1 MMDNLGN
8 LWMIRK
14 DSNKNRTLYYMDA
27 TDSNN
32 NNIADNSPSLID
44 SWSNADNNAASYFEY
59 NGTGYLLSGNGF
71 LKGSSPLLIRIDGTN
86 YTSSSN
92 YTDIT
97 SSLTVNT
104 NSLAGNL
111 AKAKDFTWLRDGSN
125 FPTFSGHEADFVAY
139 DNVNDQVMLGYL
151 IVSGSSF
158 TIEITDH
165 SLSSPSS
172 PYSWSN
178 SDVGAAFGFGG
189 EHAYFV
195 HNSTGDVR
203 KAEYNG
209 SSWSWSSSL
218 GTVQS
223 GANKNDGAACH
234 EGAPNVDF
242 APTVTATQGSCD
254 GSNRE
259 IDVTLNNSSSNV
271 TTNFVVTYTVNGGSS
286 QSLTSGTSVSSSS
299 SNTSLDVPGQ
309 SNGATVVISWYA
321 ENTTYDLREPTSN
334 TTALSLNG
342 GSIRDISGNNATLTL
357 IPPGSNGSL
366 SANKTL
372 VVDGGAPVVSSVTST
387 YSDGTYIVG
396 DSIKINVLFSEVV
409 TVTGV
414 PIITLETGD
423 NDAVINYANGTGT
436 NTINFSY
443 VVSEG
448 EYTNDLSYMDQNAL
462 ELNQGS
468 IKDAAGN
475 NIVLTLP
482 EPDSTGSLS
491 INKSLVVDGIL
502 PFVNSVTSLD
512 SNGTYI
518 FGDTIDIAMNFSE
531 NVNVSGSPQ
540 LILETGSNDASV
552 PYISGSGSSTLIF
565 RYIVQNGH
573 YSLDLGY
580 ETDSSLVLN
589 GGSIRDLAGNG
600 SLLNLPEKGSTFS
613 ISGSKDIYIDGD
625 IPVVPTNLIATPGLG
640 KVDLT
645 WTENSETD
653 LAYYKV
659 YADTIINPTVY
670 IGNGFVGLQKFSHSG
685 ITDGIIWYYRISAI
699 DLAGNELS
707 LIHI

>member
-1 MMDNLGN
+1 MRDHESDDLDYINTTALS
-8 LWMIRK
+8 L
-14 DSNKNRTLYYMDA
+14 
-27 TDSNN
+27 
-32 NNIADNSPSLID
+32 NSGIIND
-44 SWSNADNNAASYFEY
+44 
-59 NGTGYLLSGNGF
+59 LSGNSAV
-71 LKGSSPLLIRIDGTN
+71 LTLPAPSASGSLSANKAIVIDGVIPTVISSISSNLLDGTYKIGDTLGIAVNFSESVAVTGTPKLTMETGVSDGIAN
-86 YTSSSN
+86 YASGSGTATIIFNYIVAQNHISDDLDYASDSALYLNSGTIIDIAGNNANLNLPIPGTSSSFSANKAIIIDGIIPSVSTVSSPDENDILTFGSTIGITVTFDEVVNITGTPQLSIETGANDATLNYSSGSGSPTITFN
-92 YTDIT
+92 YTVPAGHTTNDLEYISSSSLVLNGGAIKDAAGNNASLSMADPGSSGSLSSNKSFAVDGIVPVMTSVT
-97 SSLTVNT
+97 SSL
-104 NSLAGNL
+104 A
-111 AKAKDFTWLRDGSN
+111 DGSYMVGDTIPVAIVFDDTIYVIGRPQVSLVTLAN
-125 FPTFSGHEADFVAY
+125 NSSTLVDYSSG
-139 DNVNDQVMLGYL
+139 
-151 IVSGSSF
+151 SGSSSIIF
-158 TIEITDH
+158 NYVIEVGH
-165 SLSSPSS
+165 E
-172 PYSWSN
+172 SN
-178 SDVGAAFGFGG
+178 D
-189 EHAYFV
+189 
-195 HNSTGDVR
+195 
-203 KAEYNG
+203 
-209 SSWSWSSSL
+209 
-218 GTVQS
+218 
-223 GANKNDGAACH
+223 
-234 EGAPNVDF
+234 
-242 APTVTATQGSCD
+242 
-254 GSNRE
+254 
-259 IDVTLNNSSSNV
+259 
-271 TTNFVVTYTVNGGSS
+271 
-286 QSLTSGTSVSSSS
+286 
-299 SNTSLDVPGQ
+299 LD
-309 SNGATVVISWYA
+309 Y
-321 ENTTYDLREPTSN
+321 SN

-423 NDAVINYANGTGT
+423 NDVVINYANGTGT

-613 ISGSKDIYIDGD
+613 ISGSKDIYIF
-625 IPVVPTNLIATPGLG
+625 TT
-640 KVDLT
+640 T
-645 WTENSETD
+645 
-653 LAYYKV
+653 
-659 YADTIINPTVY
+659 
-670 IGNGFVGLQKFSHSG
+670 
-685 ITDGIIWYYRISAI
+685 YRKC
-699 DLAGNELS
+699 
-707 LIHI
+707 